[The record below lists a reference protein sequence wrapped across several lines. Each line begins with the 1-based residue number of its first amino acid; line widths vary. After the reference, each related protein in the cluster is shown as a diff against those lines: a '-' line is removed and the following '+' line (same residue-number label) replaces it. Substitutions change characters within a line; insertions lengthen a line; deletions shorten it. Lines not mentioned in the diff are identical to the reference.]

1 LDRSNVFSAAEVH
14 NRPELCP
21 RTAVVVD
28 DLGTYAAVGAAE
40 QLAREET
47 QVHLVTRFAEVAA
60 KLAPN
65 LEREPVQRRLAE
77 LGIVTVP
84 HSLLESATVD
94 SVTVRSLLLDRPK
107 RTVLAAEALVL
118 VLHPLPRLELVDALQ
133 SWNGEVHVIGDAL
146 APRDLRS
153 AIADGNR
160 IGSAIGRTENT

>member
-1 LDRSNVFSAAEVH
+1 
-14 NRPELCP
+14 
-21 RTAVVVD
+21 
-28 DLGTYAAVGAAE
+28 
-40 QLAREET
+40 
-47 QVHLVTRFAEVAA
+47 
-60 KLAPN
+60 
-65 LEREPVQRRLAE
+65 
-77 LGIVTVP
+77 
-84 HSLLESATVD
+84 
-94 SVTVRSLLLDRPK
+94 VTVRSLLLDRPK